1 MNDIMEMNAP
11 KTMYEQYPSV
21 FDRIKVDGK
30 KYVFRASTLSFSIKQ
45 LGAMVGSEDGGAV
58 YHWLRG
64 KNAGINSERR
74 AKIYFDNLNKTP
86 EQPVLELIP
95 MAKPKPEMVTFM
107 VNVPAEYLEKWQVFS
122 DILKTKGCQI
132 AAF

>member
-1 MNDIMEMNAP
+1 
-11 KTMYEQYPSV
+11 
-21 FDRIKVDGK
+21 
-30 KYVFRASTLSFSIKQ
+30 
-45 LGAMVGSEDGGAV
+45 MVGSEDGGAV

-64 KNAGINSERR
+64 KNAGINSERK
-74 AKIYFDNLNKTP
+74 AKIYFENLNKTP